1 EDVSGMHAAEGILTS
16 RGDLASRAVMV
27 ARDWGKSY
35 VCGCSTLSI
44 DANSKL
50 MRVHTTSG
58 TEVVLRDGD
67 YIGFICVNGTTG
79 EAVKARSCRR
89 LP

>member
-1 EDVSGMHAAEGILTS
+1 MHAAEGILTS

-58 TEVVLRDGD
+58 TEVKAAMSGASMKSVDAHRRMKVFTNADADARD
-67 YIGFICVNGTTG
+67 
-79 EAVKARSCRR
+79 A
-89 LP
+89 